1 MDVIKRQ
8 FGEKLKTIRN
18 IRGLTQEVLAEKIGI
33 NWRQL
38 ARIEAGDS
46 FIKSDTLYKLCTVLE
61 ISPAILFDFNIQ
73 NEHIMT
79 GTDNKIYFNVI
90 KKENIIKL
98 IPQKEIKTSVSS
110 QKTEEELSSSFDSKM
125 LSIAQKLQKDVIVN
139 EYHNE
144 TITAIKIYTQNGEI
158 KTKEISQNEENLYK
172 KLKNNLTKISTDKN
186 KLEYIN
192 LAFDSLNNKKSLEQL
207 QFLIKGLELTLS

>member
-46 FIKSDTLYKLCTVLE
+46 FIKSDTLYKLCTILE

-79 GTDNKIYFNVI
+79 GTDDKIYFNVI

-144 TITAIKIYTQNGEI
+144 TITTIKIYTQNGEI
-158 KTKEISQNEENLYK
+158 KTKEISQNEENLYE